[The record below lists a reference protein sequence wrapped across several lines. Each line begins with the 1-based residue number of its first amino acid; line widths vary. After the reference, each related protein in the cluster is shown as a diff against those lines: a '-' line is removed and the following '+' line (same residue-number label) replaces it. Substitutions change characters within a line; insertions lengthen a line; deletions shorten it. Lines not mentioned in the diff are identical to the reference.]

1 MKKCFKCL
9 LEKPIDEFYRHPKMG
24 DGYLGKC
31 KECTKSD
38 SERRRKEKESNDPGW
53 VEREAERHREKARLS
68 IAKKQGKDKWVRY
81 VPKGRAT
88 CQLEHKARYPEKAKA
103 RHVSQR
109 IVPEIKGSHMHHW
122 SYNINDAK
130 SVIEL
135 PVNHHRKAHR
145 FLVYDQ
151 ERFMYRRSDTMEL
164 LDTRERHEKFIF
176 HMIKTQ
182 ED

>member
-31 KECTKSD
+31 KDCTRSD
-38 SERRRKEKESNDPGW
+38 TERRRKEKEATDPEW
-53 VEREAERHREKARLS
+53 VKKEAARHREKGRNQ
-68 IAKKQGKDKWVRY
+68 AKRPFSYSHAQSYR
-81 VPKGRAT
+81 
-88 CQLEHKARYPEKAKA
+88 QRYPEKLKA
-103 RHVSQR
+103 RSVSQR
-109 IVPEIKGSHMHHW
+109 LCREIEGNQLHHW
-122 SYNINDAK
+122 SYNPKDAK
-130 SVIEL
+130 DVIEL
-135 PVNHHRKAHR
+135 TTRQHGKAHR

>member
-31 KECTKSD
+31 KECTRSD
-38 SERRRKEKESNDPGW
+38 SERRRKEKEATDPEW
-53 VEREAERHREKARLS
+53 VKKEAARHREKGRNQVKRLFS
-68 IAKKQGKDKWVRY
+68 YSHTQSHREK
-81 VPKGRAT
+81 
-88 CQLEHKARYPEKAKA
+88 YPEKYRA
-103 RHVSQR
+103 RTASQSLR
-109 IVPEIKGSHMHHW
+109 RLIEGNQLHHW
-122 SYNINDAK
+122 SYNPKDAK
-130 SVIEL
+130 DVIEL
-135 PVNHHRKAHR
+135 TTKQHGKAHR

-151 ERFMYRRSDTMEL
+151 EHFMYRRSDTMEL